1 MNDMTQLL
9 HSMEN
14 TMRLQNRAAAE
25 RRASKAEREKKE
37 FQEKL
42 QRAAI
47 SKTELEAVASKAR
60 GSEDAVQRDQLIGM
74 MMAGTVL

>member
-1 MNDMTQLL
+1 MNDMTQIL

-25 RRASKAEREKKE
+25 RRARKAEREKKE

-47 SKTELEAVASKAR
+47 SKTELEAVGSKAR
-60 GSEDAVQRDQLIGM
+60 GSEDAVQRDQLIVM
-74 MMAGTVL
+74 MMAGTVI

>member
-74 MMAGTVL
+74 MMAGTVF